1 MSLKSTKKFIQ
12 PCLNQGK
19 ILAYIFLKRTNRL
32 NARPPITR
40 QPMNFIV
47 KATKPTTITLNII
60 CSKTAKK
67 CKKGCNTRKRK
78 TYLYCTTDPFQ
89 FFVKTMSC
97 IFQWSAIERIAQSCN
112 SLLIVIHE
120 LVLN

>member
-47 KATKPTTITLNII
+47 KATNEFSKHIRRHHCLASRALLKVEVTLKSIPSSFLLFVDFDHLSQI
-60 CSKTAKK
+60 
-67 CKKGCNTRKRK
+67 
-78 TYLYCTTDPFQ
+78 
-89 FFVKTMSC
+89 FF
-97 IFQWSAIERIAQSCN
+97 FN
-112 SLLIVIHE
+112 
-120 LVLN
+120 